1 MAERVE
7 KLKGKALDALQ
18 GGPEPDFTQKDVCG
32 FVRALNWYS
41 NIKAYKD
48 SKVYT
53 LAYLKQHK
61 YDSKII
67 NLNVKIYNYGARPRS
82 SRLIFSRF
90 LNQATFL

>member
-7 KLKGKALDALQ
+7 KLKGHALDALQ
-18 GGPEPDFTQKDVCG
+18 GGSEPDFTRKDVCG

-41 NIKAYKD
+41 NLKSYKD

-53 LAYLKQHK
+53 LSYLKHHK

-67 NLNVKIYNYGARPRS
+67 NKV
-82 SRLIFSRF
+82 
-90 LNQATFL
+90 ATAS